1 MDYAVLFVDD
11 DARILSA
18 IERNLKK
25 AYRLGTAGSGD
36 EALKA
41 IATDAYAVVVSDLSM
56 PGMNGIELLK
66 KVKQLRPDTIRILL
80 TGHADVDAAIAAVNE
95 GSIFRFLAK
104 PCPQEVLTRTLD
116 AAFEQYRLVTAE
128 RELLHQTLMGTVA
141 ALVGVLATVQP
152 LALGRTAR
160 IARYVRQLAAE
171 LKVSDRWE
179 IEVAAMLSQI
189 GCIALNPEVLKKYY
203 AGETLSNAER
213 SDLLSQSL
221 IGCGLVRRIPRLH
234 TVAQIVEH
242 QHDSFSRAADLSPEA
257 QIVVLGAQLLRVAI
271 DFDRL
276 IGIPLETEAAL
287 AVMRR
292 NESEY
297 NAEVL
302 AALERID
309 RTTQPEAEH
318 RDYPFAALLQ
328 QLRGQRMA
336 QPVGCD
342 TGD

>member
-1 MDYAVLFVDD
+1 
-11 DARILSA
+11 
-18 IERNLKK
+18 
-25 AYRLGTAGSGD
+25 
-36 EALKA
+36 
-41 IATDAYAVVVSDLSM
+41 
-56 PGMNGIELLK
+56 
-66 KVKQLRPDTIRILL
+66 
-80 TGHADVDAAIAAVNE
+80 
-95 GSIFRFLAK
+95 
-104 PCPQEVLTRTLD
+104 
-116 AAFEQYRLVTAE
+116 
-128 RELLHQTLMGTVA
+128 
-141 ALVGVLATVQP
+141 
-152 LALGRTAR
+152 
-160 IARYVRQLAAE
+160 LAAE